1 VFIKFIR
8 FFPLVSL
15 LFLPLATAS
24 MATEPPSVVR
34 DKPEVN
40 TTLPKTALQK
50 IPEIS
55 LSDAVLKTLQANPGI
70 SVYQEKVVQSEGLQQ
85 KAAGQFD
92 WTVQSLF
99 SVDRQRVPLDS
110 YDRKD
115 AMAYSLL
122 NNIPYQDYLQRDTK
136 TYSLGLAKQF
146 RSGVTVAPKVAVVD
160 YQSTEDIYKVPISRS
175 EMRIE
180 MNVPLLRG
188 LGTSATG
195 ADELAAISQAKS
207 TRLLA
212 RQNIPQAIYNTAIS
226 YWNSLAAK
234 MSFELTDDTQER
246 SKKLLDL
253 VEKLVKAGLLEPAAL
268 NQARANLLI
277 GQVDVSTGET
287 SFYRSRQALALA
299 MGLNP
304 QELPAAPNPGSRFP
318 DVIDASIFNKVDI
331 NRYIGE
337 AMRRRG
343 DYLAAQTDI
352 ETARTLL
359 AKAQNETKPK
369 LDLGLKLGYA
379 GEDEAFNSNRYFGS
393 MNRNVT
399 GLNSLVSLSL
409 ELPVFNDGARGNLVY
424 RKSLFREAE
433 LIQNDLANRIASDIL
448 IAYRY
453 LSSAINEYQLAS
465 ESEKAYKKAVEFEN
479 QKYKAGSSTLTAL
492 IDIEDRYLRS
502 RIATIEAMRKY
513 SVAMAQFRL
522 VTGTML
528 DVEDKTLQFDEQKLL
543 EFPLIIQASNNNESV
558 KK

>member
-1 VFIKFIR
+1 MFIKFIR
-8 FFPLVSL
+8 FFPLISL

-24 MATEPPSVVR
+24 MAAEPPSVVR
-34 DKPEVN
+34 DKPDVN
-40 TTLPKTALQK
+40 TIVPKPVLQK

-55 LSDAVLKTLQANPGI
+55 LSDAVLKTLKLNPGV
-70 SVYQEKVVQSEGLQQ
+70 SVYQEKVVQSKGLQQ

-92 WTVQSLF
+92 WSVRSQV
-99 SVDRQRVPLDS
+99 SVDRQRASLDS
-110 YDRKD
+110 YDRRD
-115 AMAYSLL
+115 ALAYSLL
-122 NNIPYQDYLQRDTK
+122 NNVPYKDYLQEDTQ

-146 RSGVTVAPKVAVVD
+146 RSGVTVAPNVAVVD
-160 YQSTEDIYKVPISRS
+160 YDSNQDVKGPISRS

-180 MNVPLLRG
+180 LNVPLLRG
-188 LGTSATG
+188 LGVQATG

-212 RQNIPQAIYNTAIS
+212 RQNIAQAIYTTAIN

-234 MSFELTDDTQER
+234 MSFELTADTQER

-268 NQARANLLI
+268 NQARANSLS
-277 GQVDVSTGET
+277 GQVGVSTGET
-287 SFYRSRQALALA
+287 DFYRSRQALALA
-299 MGLNP
+299 MGMTPL
-304 QELPAAPNPGSRFP
+304 ELPDAPNPESRFP
-318 DVIDASIFNKVDI
+318 GVIDASALNKVDI
-331 NRYIGE
+331 NRFIDE
-337 AMRRRG
+337 AMKRRG

-379 GEDEAFNSNRYFGS
+379 GEDEAYHSNRHFGS
-393 MNRNVT
+393 MSRNVT

-409 ELPVFNDGARGNLVY
+409 ELPVFNNMARGNMVY

-448 IAYRY
+448 NAYRS
-453 LSSAINEYQLAS
+453 LSSAINEHQLAS

-492 IDIEDRYLRS
+492 IDIEDRYFRS
-502 RIATIEAMRKY
+502 RIATIEALRKY

-528 DVEDKTLQFDEQKLL
+528 DVGDQTLNFDEQKLL
-543 EFPLIIQASNNNESV
+543 EFPLISQANNHNDSV

>member
-8 FFPLVSL
+8 FSFLAFSL
-15 LFLPLATAS
+15 LFLPLTAVS
-24 MATEPPSVVR
+24 IMAAQPTSVVQSQP
-34 DKPEVN
+34 DAN
-40 TTLPKTALQK
+40 ATLPKPVLQK

-55 LSDAVLKTLQANPGI
+55 LSDAVLKTLKVNPGV

-92 WTVQSLF
+92 WSVRSLV
-99 SVDRQRVPLDS
+99 SYDRQKASLDS
-110 YDRKD
+110 YDQKD
-115 AMAYSLL
+115 ALAYSLL
-122 NNIPYQDYLQRDTK
+122 NKTPYYDYLQEDTK

-146 RSGVTVAPKVAVVD
+146 RSGITVAPNVAVVD
-160 YQSTEDIYKVPISRS
+160 YDSNADVKGPISRS

-180 MNVPLLRG
+180 LNVPLLRG
-188 LGTSATG
+188 LGTQATG

-212 RQNIPQAIYNTAIS
+212 RQNIAQAIYNT
-226 YWNSLAAK
+226 AK
-234 MSFELTDDTQER
+234 MSFELTADTQER

-253 VEKLVKAGLLEPAAL
+253 VEKLVRAGLLEPAAL

-299 MGLNP
+299 MGMTP
-304 QELPAAPNPGSRFP
+304 RELPDAPNPGSRFP
-318 DVIDASIFNKVDI
+318 GVIDASALNNVDI
-331 NRYIGE
+331 NRFIDE

-359 AKAQNETKPK
+359 AKAENETKPK

-379 GEDEAFNSNRYFGS
+379 GEDEAFSSNRYLSS
-393 MNRNVT
+393 MSRNVT

-409 ELPVFNDGARGNLVY
+409 ELPVFNNVARGNMVY

-448 IAYRY
+448 NAYRS
-453 LSSAINEYQLAS
+453 LSSAINEHQLAS

-502 RIATIEAMRKY
+502 RIATIEALRKY

-528 DVEDKTLQFDEQKLL
+528 DVQDKTLNFDEQKLL
-543 EFPLIIQASNNNESV
+543 EFPLIIQAGVNNDRMI
-558 KK
+558 K